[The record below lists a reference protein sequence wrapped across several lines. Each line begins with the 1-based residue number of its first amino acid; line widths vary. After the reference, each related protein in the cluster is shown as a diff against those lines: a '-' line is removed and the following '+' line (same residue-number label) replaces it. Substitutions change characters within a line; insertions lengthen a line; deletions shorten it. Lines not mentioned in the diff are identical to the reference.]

1 MGLCS
6 FCVDYKDAQKVL
18 AVYLFMVQTRT
29 YIYGMQKK
37 KTDFER

>member
-18 AVYLFMVQTRT
+18 AVPFDGTDPYL
-29 YIYGMQKK
+29 YGMQKK
-37 KTDFER
+37 KADFER